1 MAAPAG
7 VPRAL
12 RLGGR
17 LGRDPKITGFLY
29 ALGAYLAWG
38 LFPIYFRAL
47 RHVSPLEVLAHRI
60 AWSAVL
66 LAAFLAWRGGLRAA
80 LAAAFPLGRL
90 ATLGATTL
98 LISANWL
105 VFIWAVSIGHVLA
118 ASLGYFVTPLVN
130 VLLGVVFLR
139 ESLRRL
145 QVLSVLLAGAG
156 VLWLLLGH
164 GSSLWISLVLA
175 VTFGLYGLVRKA
187 ARIDAVGGLF
197 VETAL
202 LAPAALIFL
211 ASRAAAGTGALGSA
225 PGTSALLAL
234 AGVITVLPLV
244 WFAIGVQR
252 LRLSTMG
259 IIQYLTPS
267 SQFALAVAVYR
278 EPFTHDHAVAFAF
291 IWVSLAIYSLDA
303 LLAAGAIG
311 SRPSWPAGNRPAGD
325 RGRTAA
331 PPRR

>member
-1 MAAPAG
+1 MERDPLRRGAG
-7 VPRAL
+7 RCTPGASRGDLL
-12 RLGGR
+12 R
-17 LGRDPKITGFLY
+17 RDPKIAGFLF

-47 RHVSPLEVLAHRI
+47 RHVPPLEVLAHRVF
-60 AWSAVL
+60 WSAAL
-66 LAAFLAWRGGLRAA
+66 LGAFLAWRGGLGTAV
-80 LAAAFPLGRL
+80 AAAFPLRRL

-105 VFIWAVSIGHVLA
+105 VFIWAVSSGHILA

-139 ESLRRL
+139 ESLSRL
-145 QVLSVLLAGAG
+145 QLLSVLLAGAG

-164 GSSLWISLVLA
+164 GSSLWISLALA

-202 LAPAALIFL
+202 LAPPALIYL
-211 ASRAAAGTGALGSA
+211 ASRAAAGTGALGSS
-225 PGTSALLAL
+225 PGTSVLLAL

-259 IIQYLTPS
+259 FVQYLTPS

-303 LLAAGAIG
+303 LL
-311 SRPSWPAGNRPAGD
+311 SRRVVVPE
-325 RGRTAA
+325 
-331 PPRR
+331 PPLD